1 MRFCR
6 TNRRICELGFSLL
19 EMMVVLAILTV
30 VLGVVFG
37 YLQSVQLRSKAEES
51 RVDMFEQARA
61 GLDQVLRDLGQ
72 AGYPNATMYAPGALA
87 TPPANDARYAAG
99 LFTIS
104 QTGVGFEAD
113 VEGDGVVDS
122 VQYQLVN
129 TPTNGGN
136 LSCPCVERSQAPKAD
151 GVVPANQATAFN
163 VAVENVA
170 ASGLQFEAFDQNGGA
185 ISLASPITDPT
196 TLKTIRTIRITLN
209 VFGQDPGPQTGR
221 RPSAALTGV
230 VRLNN

>member
-6 TNRRICELGFSLL
+6 TNRRNCQSGFSLL
-19 EMMVVLAILTV
+19 EMIAVLAILTV

-37 YLQSVQLRSKAEES
+37 YLQSIQLRSKAEES

-61 GLDQVLRDLGQ
+61 SLDQVLRDLGQ

-104 QTGVGFEAD
+104 QTAVGFEAD
-113 VEGDGVVDS
+113 VDGDGVVDS
-122 VQYQLVN
+122 VRYQLVN
-129 TPTNGGN
+129 TPTNGGS
-136 LSCPCVERSQAPKAD
+136 LICPCLERSQAPKAN
-151 GVVPANQATAFN
+151 GVAPASQATAFN

-170 ASGLQFEAFDQNGGA
+170 ANGLQFEAFDQNGLA
-185 ISLASPITDPT
+185 IPLAAPITDPT
-196 TLKTIRTIRITLN
+196 VLKTIRTIRITLN

-221 RPSAALTGV
+221 RPSAGLTGV